1 MERPSERR
9 LVTCVFIDVVQ
20 STDLTKRLGPERMQ
34 RLLADAFAEISSIAA
49 EQGGTIEKYI
59 GDEVFIIFGAPLAHA
74 DDVARAL
81 RVADACVRKIAARQ
95 TPLAIRI
102 GIETGDALVDLEAV
116 REHQRMAVGTC
127 VNVAARLQQHAEAGQ
142 VLVGPT
148 CHVAAR
154 GVADFA
160 DLGPLAL
167 KGVGEIEAFRFL
179 RLAEAQD
186 VALPFF
192 GRDAEL
198 GRLREAFERLKQGQR
213 GFALVSGEPG
223 IGKTR
228 LAEEF
233 VRSIA
238 DDVRVLRA
246 RIRPGTELGASPLR
260 QIISADGATP
270 VPAAVAHSAGIANDP
285 RLLALS
291 AVDRRNEIFEGWGG
305 YLAELAR
312 ERPLLLWIEDLHWAE
327 GEIVRLVDWLAFS
340 APVPLMVLA
349 TARPEFPAMTA
360 MRPNSDRLM
369 IELGP
374 LDGASATALAR
385 AAGATEPARIGRAE
399 GHPLFI
405 MELVRAHG
413 ALGPDLPVTVQ
424 AAIGARLDELPV
436 LEREL
441 LQRVAVVGEAFDV
454 RDGALLAERDPAE
467 VAGLLG
473 RLAHLRYVHAGDTG
487 FRFHH
492 ALVRDV
498 AYGRL
503 PVAARMRL
511 HAKYAREGLSRDDV
525 EALAHHWW
533 EALAPPDADW
543 VWEGD
548 REIESM
554 RAEAVRAHI
563 AAGMALGDRLAQD
576 RAFEVYERALKLARD
591 HAQSAEVEAAYG
603 LALARNAKGDDATQ
617 HRLHAID
624 LYKAAGVPVPPS
636 LYADTLDLAV
646 FNWGYFH
653 HMPSAEGLIEL
664 MDEGGIAARQAGDR
678 LTQVRLLVQRAY
690 FANDAGPLTEIAPL
704 LDAVADKTPFADV
717 LWRIALVHLT
727 VTGKCADAIAGL
739 ELALGL
745 GRKGAYLNEPEALL
759 WLVLAYFHAG
769 DLARAEASAD
779 RLLDISATKSAHTRQ
794 HAIGTKGLVRFGRG
808 DWSGVASLTND
819 LRSLVASNP
828 DASFC
833 MVGANLAGYDAIAA
847 ALSRRSPPADLVSLM
862 ERLLPEAR
870 ATRAALLLVP
880 SVMVGGDAPDEDA
893 RMAYS
898 GVTRLSDRQTV
909 WDIAG
914 LNLAASFVIR
924 ERWDDAERGLPWMDR
939 LAEGG
944 ATFVAA
950 LAAAIREELAAA
962 RGGPKP
968 EHADLRRLGYEGVS
982 DLLSYRV
989 RDRQSAGSAAGARFA

>member
-1 MERPSERR
+1 VVERPSERR

-34 RLLADAFAEISSIAA
+34 RLLAEAFTEISSIAV
-49 EQGGTIEKYI
+49 EEGGTIEKYI
-59 GDEVFIIFGAPLAHA
+59 GDEVFIIFGAPVAHA

-81 RVADACVRKIAARQ
+81 RVADACVRKIASRQ

-102 GIETGDALVDLEAV
+102 GIETGEALVDLEAV

-127 VNVAARLQQHAEAGQ
+127 VNLAARLQQHAEAGQ

-148 CHVAAR
+148 LHEAAS

-160 DLGPLAL
+160 DLGALPL
-167 KGVGEIEAFRFL
+167 KGVGEVEAFRFL
-179 RLAEAQD
+179 RLAEPKD
-186 VALPFF
+186 VRLPFF
-192 GRDAEL
+192 GREAEL
-198 GRLREAFERLKQGQR
+198 GRLREAFQR
-213 GFALVSGEPG
+213 VRHGRAAFALVSGEPG

-238 DDVRVLRA
+238 DDVRVLQA

-260 QIISADGATP
+260 QIIAAVGATP

-285 RLLALS
+285 RLLALTP
-291 AVDRRNEIFEGWGG
+291 VDRRNEIFEAWGG
-305 YLAELAR
+305 YLAGLTR
-312 ERPLLLWIEDLHWAE
+312 ERPLLLWMEDLHWAE
-327 GEIVRLVDWLAFS
+327 GELVRLLDWLTFS
-340 APVPLMVLA
+340 ARVSLMVLA
-349 TARPEFPAMTA
+349 TARPEFAAMTA
-360 MRPNSDRLM
+360 LRLNDDRLI
-369 IELGP
+369 IELAP
-374 LDGASATALAR
+374 LDAASATALAR

-405 MELVRAHG
+405 VELVRARG
-413 ALGPDLPVTVQ
+413 ALGADLPVTVQ
-424 AAIGARLDELPV
+424 AAIGARLDELPAA
-436 LEREL
+436 EREL

-503 PVAARMRL
+503 PVATRMRL
-511 HAKYAREGLSRDDV
+511 HAKYAREGLSRDNV

-554 RAEAVRAHI
+554 HAEALRAHI

-591 HAQSAEVEAAYG
+591 HAESAEVEAAYG

-653 HMPSAEGLIEL
+653 HMPSADGLIQL
-664 MDEGGIAARQAGDR
+664 MDEGSTAARQAGDR
-678 LTQVRLLVQRAY
+678 LAQVRLLVQRAY
-690 FANDAGPLTEIAPL
+690 FTNDARPLTEIAPL

-717 LWRIALVHLT
+717 LWRLALVHLT

-739 ELALGL
+739 ELALAL
-745 GRKGAYLNEPEALL
+745 GREGAYLNEPEALL

-769 DLARAEASAD
+769 DLASAEASAD

-808 DWSGVASLTND
+808 DWSGLASLARD
-819 LRSLVASNP
+819 LRSVVASNP

-833 MVGANLAGYDAIAA
+833 IVGANLAGYDAMAA
-847 ALSRRSPPADLVSLM
+847 ALARRSPPSDLVSLV
-862 ERLLPEAR
+862 ERLLPEAK
-870 ATRAALLLVP
+870 ATRAATLLVP

-898 GVTRLSDRQTV
+898 GVTRLSDRQSV

-914 LNLAASFVIR
+914 LNLAVSFVIR
-924 ERWDDAERGLPWMDR
+924 ERWDDVERGLPWMDR

-950 LAAAIREELAAA
+950 VAAAAREEIAEG

-968 EHADLRRLGYEGVS
+968 QHTDLRRLGYHGVS

-989 RDRQSAGSAAGARFA
+989 RRSQSAPAIAG

>member
-1 MERPSERR
+1 VVERPSERR

-34 RLLADAFAEISSIAA
+34 RLLAEAFAGISSIAA
-49 EQGGTIEKYI
+49 DEGGTVEKYI
-59 GDEVFIIFGAPLAHA
+59 GDEVFIIFGAAVAHA

-81 RVADACVRKIAARQ
+81 RVADACVRKIASAQ

-102 GIETGDALVDLEAV
+102 GIETGEALVDLEAV

-148 CHVAAR
+148 CHTAAR

-160 DLGPLAL
+160 DLGPLPL
-167 KGVGEIEAFRFL
+167 KGVGEVEAFRFL
-179 RLAEAQD
+179 RLAELHDAP
-186 VALPFF
+186 LPFF
-192 GRDAEL
+192 GREAEL
-198 GRLREAFERLKQGQR
+198 GRLRDALRRVRQGR
-213 GFALVSGEPG
+213 AMFVLVSGEPG
-223 IGKTR
+223 IGKSR

-233 VRSIA
+233 ARSVT

-246 RIRPGTELGASPLR
+246 RIRPGTEQGASPLR
-260 QIISADGATP
+260 QIIAVGATP
-270 VPAAVAHSAGIANDP
+270 VPPAVAHSAGVANDP
-285 RLLALS
+285 RLLALTP
-291 AVDRRNEIFEGWGG
+291 VDRRNEIFEAWRG
-305 YLAELAR
+305 YLAVLAG
-312 ERPLLLWIEDLHWAE
+312 EQPLLLWIDDLHWAE
-327 GEIVRLVDWLAFS
+327 SELVRLLDWLTFS
-340 APVPLMVLA
+340 APASLMVLA

-360 MRPNSDRLM
+360 LRLNDDRLI
-369 IELGP
+369 IELAR
-374 LDGASATALAR
+374 LDAASATALAR

-405 MELVRAHG
+405 MELVRARG

-424 AAIGARLDELPV
+424 AAIGARLDELPAA
-436 LEREL
+436 EREL

-454 RDGALLAERDPAE
+454 RDAALLAERDPAE

-473 RLAHLRYVHAGDTG
+473 RLAHLRYVHAGDGG

-503 PVAARMRL
+503 PIAARMRL
-511 HAKYAREGLSRDDV
+511 HAKYAREGLRRDDV

-533 EALAPPDADW
+533 EALAPPDAEW

-548 REIESM
+548 PEVDSM

-563 AAGMALGDRLAQD
+563 AAGTALGDRLSQD
-576 RAFEVYERALKLARD
+576 RASEVYERALKLAGND
-591 HAQSAEVEAAYG
+591 AQSAQVEAAFG

-617 HRLHAID
+617 HRLRAID
-624 LYKAAGVPVPPS
+624 LYKAAAVPVPPS

-653 HMPSAEGLIEL
+653 HLPSAEGLIQL
-664 MDEGGIAARQAGDR
+664 MDDGSTSARQAGDR

-690 FANDAGPLTEIAPL
+690 FTNDAGPLTAIGPL
-704 LDAVADKTPFADV
+704 LDEVADKTPFADV
-717 LWRIALVHLT
+717 LWRLALVHLA
-727 VTGKCADAIAGL
+727 VTGKCAEAIAGL
-739 ELALGL
+739 KLALALG
-745 GRKGAYLNEPEALL
+745 REGAYLNEPEALL

-769 DLARAEASAD
+769 DLGSADATAD
-779 RLLDISATKSAHTRQ
+779 RLRGMSATKSAHTRQ

-808 DWSGVASLTND
+808 DWSGLASLASE

-833 MVGANLAGYDAIAA
+833 IVGANLFGYDAMGA
-847 ALSRRSPPADLVSLM
+847 ALAGRFSPDDLARVL
-862 ERLLPEAR
+862 ERLLPEAK
-870 ATRAALLLVP
+870 ATRAATLLVP
-880 SVMVGGDAPDEDA
+880 NVMVGGDAPDEDA

-898 GVTRLSDRQTV
+898 GLARLADRQSV

-914 LNLAASFVIR
+914 LNLTASYVMR
-924 ERWDDAERGLPWMDR
+924 ERWGDVERGLPWMDR

-944 ATFVAA
+944 AAFVAA
-950 LAAAIREELAAA
+950 VAAAIREEIAEAG
-962 RGGPKP
+962 GGPNP
-968 EHADLRRLGYEGVS
+968 QHADLRRLGYHGVS

-989 RDRQSAGSAAGARFA
+989 GRSRSAPAIAGEV